1 MGKALFQ
8 LLLKGEGLMTKR
20 LERLMKIS
28 FFLSIVF
35 LLIGIVLGIL
45 GVLDHNIKILTSSSL
60 LVAQSVLLLINIKI
74 FRKIWGK

>member
-1 MGKALFQ
+1 
-8 LLLKGEGLMTKR
+8 MTKR